1 MALPERIQRKRTK
14 GWRKP
19 DGAVNVARPSKW
31 GNPFTVE
38 NAIDAGYSS
47 NREDAQRLC
56 AVLFRDF
63 MHGSNEMMWH
73 GGEELRTKMRDE
85 MHELRGKDLMC
96 FCKIG
101 TPCHADTLIKL
112 AN

>member
-1 MALPERIQRKRTK
+1 MS
-14 GWRKP
+14 
-19 DGAVNVARPSKW
+19 VARPSKW

-38 NAIDAGYSS
+38 NAIEAGYSS
-47 NREDAQRLC
+47 TKEDAQKLC
-56 AVLFRDF
+56 AELFEEF

-73 GGEELRTKMRDE
+73 GGEKLRNKMRDE